1 MKVRCKY
8 NTGVAHQLT
17 DGKTYNA
24 INVNKNCGVMKD
36 CYEVIDDNNQKIV
49 FARDRFERVEE
60 VMKIKEIGDL
70 IQKKIGVYSFQ
81 TSAEWIYVFKN
92 SMYHVNYSTR
102 MSDEEIIAHLAL
114 LGIDIEF
121 EKEVTITQAQYYL
134 LKWLETLGE
143 EVIVDINYKAYG
155 LLAHYKNGKNL
166 FTMELLNLWKAFSG
180 LDEGRHKVS
189 DLLKMKVEG

>member
-121 EKEVTITQAQYYL
+121 EKEVTITQNDHN
-134 LKWLETLGE
+134 WLVAM
-143 EVIVDINYKAYG
+143 EVPYSKIVDKRFNDTNIIIDTIEIPYTSHLLQG
-155 LLAHYKNGKNL
+155 LEKYDDITFG
-166 FTMELLNLWKAFSG
+166 
-180 LDEGRHKVS
+180 